1 MSVCRTGGT
10 ASVAKKAQ
18 PLGMNNICLSSSFLL
33 HCPATRH
40 LVMYI
45 SNRNI
50 PPPITV
56 PMMTL
61 SLRRLRAIMVM
72 MPFNAGTWAAVL
84 PIRLATLLSIW
95 RCPRKSVR
103 VAYA

>member
-1 MSVCRTGGT
+1 MSVDRTDGT
-10 ASVAKKAQ
+10 ASVVKRKG
-18 PLGMNNICLSSSFLL
+18 PLGMNAICLSSRFLL
-33 HCPATRH
+33 HRSATHH

-61 SLRRLRAIMVM
+61 SLRRLRAIMVI
-72 MPFNAGTWAAVL
+72 MPFNAGT
-84 PIRLATLLSIW
+84 
-95 RCPRKSVR
+95 
-103 VAYA
+103 